1 MLGEGLV
8 AQVEIMAGETIS
20 FILRDDKTSHVADT
34 ITTEILDGQQHDTL
48 TFWHNFI
55 AQSKYKGRWMEVV
68 SRSLMIL
75 KMMTFGMLLTIMMLS
90 SCLLTFSEPTGAIVA
105 APTFSVPEHV
115 GGSRNWDYR
124 YCWVRDSSFT
134 IYILLRLG
142 FKAEANAYMDFMM
155 ERFLK
160 SRAPD
165 GALPIMFTIRGETD
179 IPEHTLDH
187 LEGYRGS
194 RPVRIG
200 NGAAF
205 HKQFDIYGELMD
217 AIYLYN
223 KYGKPVPWDVWTSV
237 RRLLGT
243 SMPPT
248 CAAATNKRRL
258 CFDNKKRYVYLYKAS
273 IIAY

>member
-1 MLGEGLV
+1 MLGEGL
-8 AQVEIMAGETIS
+8 AARVEIMAGETIS
-20 FILRDDKTSHVADT
+20 FILRDDKTNHVADT
-34 ITTEILDGQQHDTL
+34 ITTMILDGQQHDTL
-48 TFWHNFI
+48 SFWHSFI
-55 AQSKYKGRWMEVV
+55 AQLKYKGRWMEVV

-75 KMMTFGMLLTIMMLS
+75 KMMTFGG
-90 SCLLTFSEPTGAIVA
+90 CLLCECYSFLLKTIAEPTGAIIA
-105 APTFSVPEHV
+105 APTFSVPEHI
-115 GGSRNWDYR
+115 GGGRNWDYR

-142 FKAEANAYMDFMM
+142 FKAEANAYMEFMM

-160 SRAPD
+160 SRGPD

-179 IPEHTLDH
+179 IPEYTLDH

-223 KYGKPVPWDVWTSV
+223 KYGKPVPWDVWRSV
-237 RRLLGT
+237 RELLG
-243 SMPPT
+243 MYAP
-248 CAAATNKRRL
+248 L
-258 CFDNKKRYVYLYKAS
+258 
-273 IIAY
+273 I